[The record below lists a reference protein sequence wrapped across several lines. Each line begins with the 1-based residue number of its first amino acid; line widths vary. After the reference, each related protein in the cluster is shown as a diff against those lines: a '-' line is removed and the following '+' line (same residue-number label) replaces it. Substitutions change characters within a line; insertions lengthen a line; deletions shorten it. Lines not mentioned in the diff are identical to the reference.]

1 MAEEFDL
8 IPANERCD
16 TLRVVFDYYTPR
28 PHFIILPRN
37 TAIKTYHELDQGA
50 RPKVVKAAFSIV
62 SAECKLQESAV
73 LSLHF
78 GSWLT
83 TKNKFHAHICVNVRE
98 YLDIFDKNKERIPD
112 WPAEKYV
119 TRQWRASRNP
129 NDYAINVRGYPFKS
143 YFREEVEA
151 IRRYR
156 TSSTGV
162 SNVSCPPPPFTLF
175 FHPSEP
181 RVGFAVEKTKKP
193 CSCESLFEAL
203 EAMISCAEKNN
214 LTDINA
220 KLEDDGCH
228 VCLVLD
234 GKSHGFHLEES
245 QCLVGFIQVTGP
257 KFYRDLCPRDQRDEW
272 FHNFR
277 AMADY
282 KVLT

>member
-1 MAEEFDL
+1 MAEFDL
-8 IPANERCD
+8 IPEKERCD

-37 TAIKTYHELDQGA
+37 TAIETYHELDQGD
-50 RPKVVKAAFSIV
+50 RTKVVKAALSMI
-62 SAECKLQESAV
+62 SEYKLQESAV

-83 TKNKFHAHICVNVRE
+83 TKNKFHAHICVNVE
-98 YLDIFDKNKERIPD
+98 DYLNIFDTNKERIPG
-112 WPAEKYV
+112 WPSSQYV
-119 TRQWRASRNP
+119 TKQWRASKNP
-129 NDYAINVRGYPFKS
+129 NDYAINVRGYPFRS

-156 TSSTGV
+156 RSSTGV
-162 SNVSCPPPPFTLF
+162 SNISCPPAPFTLF

-181 RVGFAVEKTKKP
+181 RVGFAVEKSKKP
-193 CSCESLFEAL
+193 SNCESLFEAL
-203 EAMISCAEKNN
+203 KAMIDCAEKNN

-245 QCLVGFIQVTGP
+245 QCLVGFVQVTGL
-257 KFYRDLCPRDQRDEW
+257 KFYRDLCPPDQRNEW
-272 FHNFR
+272 FGKLS
-277 AMADY
+277 AMTDY